1 MEILLSMAFSI
12 DSSNQSDFNKVLV
25 ELSSKFN
32 NPPSWVGKVA
42 ALPFGNKLVKY
53 LPCAYK
59 NQLQPFIDT
68 ATKIVAERK
77 ISTEKKEV

>member
-12 DSSNQSDFNKVLV
+12 ECPNQSDFNAMFV
-25 ELSSKFN
+25 ELSSKFI

-42 ALPFGNKLVKY
+42 ALPIGNKLVKY
-53 LPCAYK
+53 LPCACK
-59 NQLQPFIDT
+59 NQLQPFIDI

>member
-12 DSSNQSDFNKVLV
+12 DCPNQSNFNKVLV
-25 ELSSKFN
+25 ELSSKFS
-32 NPPSWVGKVA
+32 NPPYWVKKVA
-42 ALPFGNKLVKY
+42 ALPFGKKLVKY

-68 ATKIVAERK
+68 ATEIVAEK
-77 ISTEKKEV
+77 KMSTEKREV